1 MHVSNTLILRS
12 KCSGDEMLSPCS
24 QMSTSST
31 LSICKQNNQRTE
43 QGRSVSFLSI
53 YLSVDCHDLKYL

>member
-12 KCSGDEMLSPCS
+12 KCNGDEILSPCS

-31 LSICKQNNQRTE
+31 LSICKQNDQRTE
-43 QGRSVSFLSI
+43 QERSVSYLSI
-53 YLSVDCHDLKYL
+53 DLSVDCHDLKHL